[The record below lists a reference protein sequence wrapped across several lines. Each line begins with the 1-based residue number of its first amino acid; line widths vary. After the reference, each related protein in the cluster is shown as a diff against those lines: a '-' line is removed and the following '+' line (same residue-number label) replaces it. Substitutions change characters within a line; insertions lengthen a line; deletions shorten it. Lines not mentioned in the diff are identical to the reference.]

1 MMKYCVQGDQ
11 MQQYYICHASEDGGA
26 MITEYD
32 EDEIKILL
40 SWNSDEHQIEMVSE
54 NGCDEFVS
62 LEDMEFVEDVNMKA
76 CVLIRGEVV
85 IPKPTVMVTEFELP

>member
-1 MMKYCVQGDQ
+1 MSET
-11 MQQYYICHASEDGGA
+11 QYFVLHASEDGGA
-26 MITEYD
+26 IITEYD
-32 EDEIKILL
+32 EDEIKDLL

-62 LEDMEFVEDVNMKA
+62 LEDMSFVDDVNMRA

-85 IPKPTVMVTEFELP
+85 IPNATKTVTEFELP